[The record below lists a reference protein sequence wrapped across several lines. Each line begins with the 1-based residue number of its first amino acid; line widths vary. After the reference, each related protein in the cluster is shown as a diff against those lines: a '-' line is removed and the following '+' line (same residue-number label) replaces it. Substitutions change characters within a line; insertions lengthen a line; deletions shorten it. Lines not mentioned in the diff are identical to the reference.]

1 MIKFMDDNK
10 DGDAWI
16 KTDKYSIWIEESST
30 DGSIRIEVVLGDHLG
45 QAVANLMV
53 SAPREAEPAPKP
65 KRKPIAPWHTRAV
78 KALEDSGLKKQ
89 AIALT
94 VNCHGCSIVNWS
106 KGLPI
111 TGPNEDKLLHVVQ
124 SMGMT
129 VMESHVI
136 RRLED
141 ES

>member
-53 SAPREAEPAPKP
+53 SAPREAEPAAKP
-65 KRKPIAPWHTRAV
+65 KQDPYQQRAV
-78 KALEDSGLKKQ
+78 NAVLASGISKKVLAIMMDS
-89 AIALT
+89 
-94 VNCHGCSIVNWS
+94 C
-106 KGLPI
+106 
-111 TGPNEDKLLHVVQ
+111 
-124 SMGMT
+124 
-129 VMESHVI
+129 
-136 RRLED
+136 
-141 ES
+141 

>member
-10 DGDAWI
+10 DGDAWVE
-16 KTDKYSIWIEESST
+16 TDKYSIWIEESAS

-65 KRKPIAPWHTRAV
+65 KQTPYQQRAVNAILVSGISKKVLAIMMDSCERSITYWSTGKPI
-78 KALEDSGLKKQ
+78 
-89 AIALT
+89 
-94 VNCHGCSIVNWS
+94 N
-106 KGLPI
+106 
-111 TGPNEDKLLHVVQ
+111 GPNL
-124 SMGMT
+124 
-129 VMESHVI
+129 

-141 ES
+141 VVDALNVSVTRPLDRRTM